1 MTRLQAAVE
10 PRRAAEA
17 LEALKTAQIER
28 ARAALD
34 TVSQKAKAAR
44 ARARGHAVV
53 RIDRGRSAA
62 ADRLEGIVD
71 ALRPDYAARS
81 RRKAAAIAGGSSV
94 ALLAAIGLG
103 VGLGMLW
110 SKRLKQKEQVR
121 ERLAATDTSVHTS
134 QIPDPS
140 APAIA
145 PIVY

>member
-1 MTRLQAAVE
+1 MTRLEAALE

-17 LEALKTAQIER
+17 LETLKTAQLER

-34 TVSQKAKAAR
+34 TVSQRAKAAR
-44 ARARGHAVV
+44 DRARGRAIAQ
-53 RIDRGRSAA
+53 IDRGRSAA
-62 ADRLEGIVD
+62 ANRLEGVVE

-81 RRKAAAIAGGSSV
+81 RRKVAALAGGGGLV
-94 ALLAAIGLG
+94 LLAAVGLG
-103 VGLGMLW
+103 VGLGMML

-121 ERLAATDTSVHTS
+121 ERLAASETSVHPS

-140 APAIA
+140 APAVA